1 MTKITGYTTTL
12 NDFTSTTLTNLDL
25 AKQDLINHFHI
36 RKGEKWTNPDF
47 GSDLPF
53 YVFQPLDESIID
65 LINTEVL
72 TIVSNDPRF
81 ELNSSKVNV
90 QSDAQ
95 AITIIV
101 QLIYLP
107 TTTATELQVKFDR
120 DFEQDIEF

>member
-53 YVFQPLDESIID
+53 YVFQPLDESTID